1 MGKGAY
7 TPSYWGLEQYKESV
21 KILYNELVNF
31 NKHLLEGITICLE
44 MTEAVKYIRS
54 KPPEAHRIFEE
65 NRKETVQNH
74 RSVIKRLIDM
84 NDDMENELI
93 EKAERMRQKKKTAEE
108 IGMGSLL

>member
-1 MGKGAY
+1 M
-7 TPSYWGLEQYKESV
+7 
-21 KILYNELVNF
+21 YNELVNF

-54 KPPEAHRIFEE
+54 NPPEAHRIFEE